1 MRNMVIVLALTTAAF
16 AGSTVYFAHQLSVE
30 RDQAASAV
38 AGRFPASGAV
48 TAADPAPGNSNTSGM
63 RASSEAGAAEPP
75 KANARTAVVQSAR
88 AGEFVSG
95 VVINGQPMSE
105 EDMKKM
111 QAEYSKQFLAQLADP
126 ERREEMLA
134 ERKMMMRHSYPRIAQ
149 VLGLS
154 PDEYA
159 RYIELTA
166 LQQIEMQE
174 MSSRC
179 AVDPDCRMQDMRPLS
194 SDRNQEIDNLLGAE
208 RKQKLATYM
217 NTMGER
223 EAVSQLRNRLPES
236 QRLSEDRA
244 EMLISA
250 LAEERDAIHREAT
263 QQGVGSS
270 SFGFGAGMVFTTG
283 EGGSFEERYAIAK
296 QNSQRLRDRAAPY
309 LTAEQLRAF
318 NDMQEESLI
327 SLRGALRQKP
337 NTQGAISYEAVT
349 ISSGN

>member
-1 MRNMVIVLALTTAAF
+1 MRNVVIVLALTTAAF

-30 RDQAASAV
+30 RDRAAV
-38 AGRFPASGAV
+38 AGRLPASAAV
-48 TAADPAPGNSNTSGM
+48 TSAAPAPGAADSAGS
-63 RASSEAGAAEPP
+63 RASTEAHDAEPP
-75 KANARTAVVQSAR
+75 KPNARNAIVQSAG
-88 AGEFVSG
+88 AGGFVSG

-134 ERKMMMRHSYPRIAQ
+134 ERTMMMRHSYPRIDQ
-149 VLGLS
+149 VLGLTK
-154 PDEYA
+154 DEYA
-159 RYIELTA
+159 RYIELSA

-174 MSSRC
+174 LSSRC
-179 AVDPDCRMQDMRPLS
+179 AVDPDCRMQDLRPHAG
-194 SDRNQEIDNLLGAE
+194 DRNQEIDNLLGAE
-208 RKQKLATYM
+208 RKQKLGTYM

-223 EAVSQLRNRLPES
+223 EAVAQLRNRLPEA
-236 QRLSEDRA
+236 QRLGEDRA

-250 LAEERDAIHREAT
+250 LAEDRDAIHREAS

-283 EGGSFEERYAIAK
+283 EGGSFEERYEIAK
-296 QNSQRLRDRAAPY
+296 QNSQRLRERAAQY
-309 LTAEQLRAF
+309 LNAEQLRAF
-318 NDMQEESLI
+318 NEMQDETLI

-337 NTQGAISYEAVT
+337 MSQGAMSYEAVSIT
-349 ISSGN
+349 SGN